1 MLIDSFAW
9 LEYFIGTEKGAKV
22 RKIVEDSAVAYTSP
36 IVIAEVYS
44 KSARTESAEKAE
56 ERKAFILDRCVFV
69 ADDEEIASEA
79 GKIHAEMKRKMPT
92 FGLADAFILATARK
106 KGTKIVTGDPHF
118 KGIPDV
124 EFLG

>member
-44 KSARTESAEKAE
+44 KSARTEGAEKAE

-79 GKIHAEMKRKMPT
+79 GKIRAEMKRKMPT